1 MVQCTGNENPLK
13 VLIIGCGNIAGK
25 FDMSNTSNTYAQTHA
40 GAYFKNINFTL
51 SACVEPAQSC
61 REEFMEFWKIDKG
74 FATLSEAINSGIEF
88 DVISI
93 CSPTDQHE
101 DDILLAIKLI
111 PKIIFCEKP
120 IAPSLNSSKAVALAC
135 ENSNILLA
143 VNYSRR
149 WDPVLDDF
157 SKALIDG
164 DFGVLRSVVGIYNKG
179 VLNNGSH
186 LIDLLQLL
194 LGDLTIS
201 SIGQVTHD
209 YLDEDPSI
217 SASLLTKNGVPINLI
232 TGNASDYSLFEV
244 QFVFEKAMVIMQD
257 GGARWH
263 IRKRIES
270 ERYSGYHALDSG
282 ESSVGGYAMAMEN
295 AIENIHNYINGD
307 RRMLSTAKNSLKAQS
322 LCEGLKKSKAL
333 LTTNADTKTKV

>member
-1 MVQCTGNENPLK
+1 MKKSTGREEPLS
-13 VLIIGCGNIAGK
+13 VLIVGCGNIASK
-25 FDMSNTSNTYAQTHA
+25 FDMLNSSNTYAQTHA
-40 GAYFKNINFTL
+40 GAYLKNINFTL
-51 SACVEPAQSC
+51 SACVEPGQIC
-61 REEFMEFWKIDKG
+61 REEFMEFWKVDKG

-88 DVISI
+88 DVVSI

-101 DDILLAIKLI
+101 SDILLAIKLS

-135 ENSNILLA
+135 ENSNIPLA

-149 WDPVLDDF
+149 WDPVLSDF
-157 SKALIDG
+157 SKALSNG
-164 DFGVLRSVVGIYNKG
+164 EYGVLRSVVGIYNKG

-217 SASLLTKNGVPINLI
+217 SATLLTNNGIGINLV
-232 TGNASDYSLFEV
+232 TGNALDYSLFEV
-244 QFVFEKAMVIMQD
+244 QFIFEKAMVTMQD
-257 GGARWH
+257 GGARWC

-270 ERYSGYHALDSG
+270 ELYSGYYALNSG
-282 ESSVGGYAMAMEN
+282 KSKKGGYAMAMEHS
-295 AIENIHNYINGD
+295 IENIHSYIKSGN
-307 RRMLSTAKNSLKAQS
+307 MILSTAENSLAAQS
-322 LCEGLKKSKAL
+322 LCESLITSIVLPSK
-333 LTTNADTKTKV
+333 NADSKNNI